1 MGLLNPGALIFASLF
16 AVLVLLYLW
25 ERIRRRVEVPSL
37 LLWQAVHE
45 DLVQARKF
53 RPDWL
58 FLLQL
63 LLLAGLILGL
73 TRPYLRDG
81 RPATAA
87 RRHIFV
93 LDTSASMQAREG
105 SATRFDEA
113 RRALRRRVDALPS
126 EDEAMLMTAAAH
138 PDVVVDFTRD
148 HARIL
153 RALEE
158 VEPTDSG
165 TELDLALAVA
175 EGARQRTD
183 AGTEVELFTDVTA
196 RALPARWRDEA
207 ERGDLSVRQFGES
220 DANLAITGLQIF
232 QGRFQEARAARAN
245 VVVQNFSHRPGHGVL
260 TVHLGDAPVM
270 RTGFSIPARDVRAFA
285 VPGFSGPG
293 RVVAELEAQVDGD
306 DALAADNTAL
316 GWVRPLAATRL
327 LLVSAATPLVDELE
341 TVARATAG
349 LQLATVTPD
358 AYDPETAAKA
368 DVVIFHRFVPPASPA
383 APALYVDPPA
393 RNPLFAVAG
402 DVHGVEV
409 LDWND
414 QHPAVAALRPLTA
427 LPIQRARVI
436 LPAEWQEPLLLSRTR
451 EREFPLAFAG
461 ELHGHRLA
469 CIAFDLEGERL
480 LSSDN
485 VNFLLFFLNLVNWLA
500 PPSSDVTTVTTGT
513 VLPLAGLPAGA
524 VTVTDPRGRQHDLGE
539 GDHATL
545 EALTAGEYRI
555 HADGVTR
562 AVYANFFDPSE
573 SDIGRDRE
581 GPTAVG
587 REQAIPRGRSAAPA
601 STPGTEFGW
610 WLFAMAA
617 ALLVIEWGAATR
629 GWARG
634 PRG

>member
-1 MGLLNPGALIFASLF
+1 MGLVNPGALIFVSLF

-45 DLVQARKF
+45 DVVQARKF

-73 TRPYLRDG
+73 ARPYLSDG
-81 RPATAA
+81 RSLAAA

-105 SATRFDEA
+105 STTRFDQA
-113 RRALRRRVDALPS
+113 RRALRQRVDALPS
-126 EDEAMLMTAAAH
+126 GDQAMLMTAAAR

-148 HARIL
+148 HAQLL

-158 VEPTDSG
+158 VDPTDSG

-175 EGARQRTD
+175 DGARQRVD
-183 AGTEVELFTDVTA
+183 AGTEVQLFTDVPA
-196 RALPARWRDEA
+196 SQLPARWRDEA
-207 ERGDLSVRQFGES
+207 ERGDLSVLQFGGS

-245 VVVQNFSHRPGHGVL
+245 VVVQNFSHQPGHGVL
-260 TVHLGDAPVM
+260 TVRLGDVPVM

-285 VPGFSGPG
+285 VPGFPGPG
-293 RVVAELEAQVDGD
+293 RVVAELEGQVDGD
-306 DALAADNTAL
+306 DALAADNRAL
-316 GWVRPLAATRL
+316 GWVRPLAATRV

-358 AYDPETAAKA
+358 AYDPEAAANA
-368 DVVIFHRFVPPASPA
+368 DVVIFHRFVPPASPL
-383 APALYVDPPA
+383 APALYVDPPSH
-393 RNPLFAVAG
+393 NSLFAVAG
-402 DVHGVEV
+402 EVHGVEV

-414 QHPAVAALRPLTA
+414 QHPAIGALRPLTA

-485 VNFLLFFLNLVNWLA
+485 VNFLLFFLNLVSWLA
-500 PPSSDVTTVTTGT
+500 PPSSDVTMVTTGT
-513 VLPLAGLPAGA
+513 VLPLAGLPPVA
-524 VTVTDPRGRQHDLGE
+524 VTATDPRGREHDLGD
-539 GDHATL
+539 GRHATL
-545 EALTAGEYRI
+545 EVLSAGEYRI

-562 AVYANFFDPSE
+562 AVYANFFDPAE
-573 SDIGRDRE
+573 SDIGRARAELPSVRRE
-581 GPTAVG
+581 KPSPG
-587 REQAIPRGRSAAPA
+587 RAAAGAPRQGA
-601 STPGTEFGW
+601 EFGW
-610 WLFAMAA
+610 WLFAIAA
-617 ALLVIEWGAATR
+617 ALLVIEWGVAMG

-634 PRG
+634 LRG